1 MENHELISFGDIPV
15 SDLMHYGT
23 KGMKWGI
30 RRYQNKDGSLTAAG
44 KKRRAKLEA
53 ELDKLGGKKSDNS
66 DTSPKPKTANEMSD
80 NELREAV
87 NRLQLEKQFKQLQS
101 ELHPKKVSAG
111 KEFVSKLGKKL
122 GDSTAEAV
130 GNASKTFMEKKLKE
144 VLGVGDKKEE
154 KKKTAYELLKDKY
167 DMKKLEYDMDK
178 LEMDRKALKKTGKSQ
193 EDIDAEEAKEATR
206 LKNKVNI
213 QKYKDQLKEYESDS
227 DEDDEDED

>member
-144 VLGVGDKKEE
+144 VLGVSDKKVKSALEKLQEQANEAEARKKIAESEARVRQLESEAKTKPNKTQERLNRLKAEKEAYEMERQIDHLEKLKENNWVDPKKEE
-154 KKKTAYELLKDKY
+154 KK
-167 DMKKLEYDMDK
+167 
-178 LEMDRKALKKTGKSQ
+178 
-193 EDIDAEEAKEATR
+193 
-206 LKNKVNI
+206 
-213 QKYKDQLKEYESDS
+213 
-227 DEDDEDED
+227 